1 MALNDWQEAVTRPL
15 GSSGLVVFGDHVREM
30 AFLCSSAES
39 GTGRAAASSP
49 TWILAPELG
58 PDASGG
64 ADGVVSGCHLME
76 PGVGT
81 GFDFPSPRFSG
92 RKV

>member
-1 MALNDWQEAVTRPL
+1 M
-15 GSSGLVVFGDHVREM
+15 FGDHNSYVREM
-30 AFLCSSAES
+30 AFLCPSAES

-49 TWILAPELG
+49 TCVLAPEPGL
-58 PDASGG
+58 DAPGGGIGAVSGG
-64 ADGVVSGCHLME
+64 HPVE

-81 GFDFPSPRFSG
+81 DFDFPSPGFSG